1 MIFKLDNK
9 KDVFDNHEDI
19 ASKINKIFESDCF
32 LSFFSNLSRK
42 VGIPNSEISFFF
54 SKKLFLSFSCKKKSF
69 NNKVNIYFSF
79 LGILF
84 FPLYIIFVYIKRQR
98 KKIIENNFNLI
109 IDHVNNEHDMER
121 FHKLENFFEDG
132 VAYNLNQN
140 FNCKIKN
147 KKTIYHKKF
156 NNYIL
161 DLGSVFQYLSFFFPI
176 LILCVKYRI
185 NFFYIYINFMDNCF
199 YYKAFFQK
207 NKCKFMITYQHYN
220 TNNIKNFFLNEIGG
234 KYAII
239 QKNLNQLN
247 ETGFFYHSDICFTF
261 SEKFSLGTARYAIIK
276 KKIPM
281 GSFFMEYYFHENKSE
296 NINDYEDYDILYIG
310 GNEQYPGGR
319 YDISFNHASDYVEQL
334 NWLKDLTVKFPD
346 LKIGYKNHSN
356 NRDKFEKNFFKNTS
370 VNFLDQNLNSYF
382 CCLKSKLILSWG
394 STMII
399 EMRSLKKNS
408 FYLNPNNRNMQL
420 LNELSENDNDINIQS
435 YKDFEKVVNNLFY
448 KNSNTTYNSDKKN
461 NYYCYE
467 SLNYSENVYKFLKNY
482 ES

>member
-1 MIFKLDNK
+1 
-9 KDVFDNHEDI
+9 
-19 ASKINKIFESDCF
+19 
-32 LSFFSNLSRK
+32 
-42 VGIPNSEISFFF
+42 
-54 SKKLFLSFSCKKKSF
+54 
-69 NNKVNIYFSF
+69 
-79 LGILF
+79 
-84 FPLYIIFVYIKRQR
+84 
-98 KKIIENNFNLI
+98 
-109 IDHVNNEHDMER
+109 
-121 FHKLENFFEDG
+121 
-132 VAYNLNQN
+132 
-140 FNCKIKN
+140 
-147 KKTIYHKKF
+147 
-156 NNYIL
+156 
-161 DLGSVFQYLSFFFPI
+161 
-176 LILCVKYRI
+176 
-185 NFFYIYINFMDNCF
+185 MDNCF